1 VPDLAVPSER
11 TKRYD
16 VRPMSES
23 RPNFPP
29 SSETIGS
36 QPGLSGAGVSS
47 RGSQISLAAVNP
59 RVCPTCGA
67 RYPADFRV
75 CPRDATPLTDAPDD
89 EDPLVGQLLDGSYEV
104 LRMIGEGG
112 MGRVYEARHTRLHT
126 KRFAI
131 KVLHHEL
138 ARQPEVVT
146 RFQREAEAAS
156 VLTHPNVVGVY
167 DVNTSADG
175 RPYIVAEL
183 LQGEELG
190 RYLDRVGRLPYVEAV
205 HIVRQVCHALGAAHQ
220 NGIVHR
226 DVKPEN
232 IFLAGASGTVK
243 VLDFGISKV
252 AEFSDGLTKTGTV
265 MGTPDYMAPEQAR
278 GDRVDARADIYAV
291 GAILYRALTGQK
303 PFEGLDAMAI
313 LTAVLTQE
321 PPRPTLLEP
330 LVPLALEH
338 IVQQTMSKSPR
349 DRFPTM
355 EALEQALQ
363 PFDSADAHPPPVI
376 SSGNVQVASQPAT
389 LIEAAARTLLA
400 SAPPNSPR
408 EAMEQTARS
417 VRLARPGLV
426 FFTGLGLLWG
436 FVNVVVVAAACVRLL
451 RGTDLS
457 TAEVSLSIIGV
468 LATLASPAAIWIR
481 HLRRDVWP
489 NTPRSVE
496 MVSRLRRTVLYSSAA
511 YGLGAV
517 LVQLFEGVVG
527 RNGLGV
533 SRPGWSLFV
542 FAVAGLVGT
551 ATWLGSGARGS
562 QNDG

>member
-1 VPDLAVPSER
+1 MPRKAGRSQAGRVLPWFDRGTPQPRTQARVEALAWPVL
-11 TKRYD
+11 D
-16 VRPMSES
+16 VV
-23 RPNFPP
+23 
-29 SSETIGS
+29 T
-36 QPGLSGAGVSS
+36 QPRS
-47 RGSQISLAAVNP
+47 SQISLAAVNP

-75 CPRDATPLTDAPDD
+75 CPRDATPLADAPDD
-89 EDPLVGQLLDGSYEV
+89 EDPLVGHLLDGSYEV
-104 LRMIGEGG
+104 LRVIGEGG

-126 KRFAI
+126 KRFAV

-183 LQGEELG
+183 LEGEELG
-190 RYLDRVGRLPYVEAV
+190 GYLDRVGRLPAVEAV
-205 HIVRQVCHALGAAHQ
+205 HIVRHVCHALGAAHAH
-220 NGIVHR
+220 GIVHR

-232 IFLAGASGTVK
+232 VFLAGPNATVK

-252 AEFSDGLTKTGTV
+252 AETSDGLTKTGTV

-291 GAILYRALTGQK
+291 GAILYRALTGRK
-303 PFEGLDAMAI
+303 PFEGSDPMAI

-321 PPRPTLLEP
+321 PERPSTLEP
-330 LVPLALEH
+330 SIPLSLELV
-338 IVQQTMSKSPR
+338 VQRTMAKTPSE
-349 DRFPTM
+349 RFPTM
-355 EALEQALQ
+355 EALEQALE
-363 PFDSADAHPPPVI
+363 PFDAPDARLPALTPK
-376 SSGNVQVASQPAT
+376 SSPEPSNQGEPTT
-389 LIEAAARTLLA
+389 LFEAAARTLLA
-400 SAPPNSPR
+400 TPSSGSVH
-408 EAMEQTARS
+408 EQMEETARS

-426 FFTGLGLLWG
+426 FFTGFGLLWG
-436 FVNVVVVAAACVRLL
+436 FVNVVVVAAALVRLI

-457 TAEVSLSIIGV
+457 TAEVTLSIIGV
-468 LATLASPAAIWIR
+468 LATLASPALMWIR

-489 NTPRSVE
+489 STPRSVE
-496 MVSRLRRTVLYSSAA
+496 IQTRLRRVVLYSAAA

-533 SRPGWSLFV
+533 ARPGWSLFV
-542 FAVAGLVGT
+542 FVIALVVGT
-551 ATWLGSGARGS
+551 LTWLGASSRAREAR
-562 QNDG
+562 

>member
-1 VPDLAVPSER
+1 MSDP
-11 TKRYD
+11 
-16 VRPMSES
+16 RPIAPA
-23 RPNFPP
+23 RPISADPVISGLEALPP
-29 SSETIGS
+29 S
-36 QPGLSGAGVSS
+36 
-47 RGSQISLAAVNP
+47 RGPQGSLAAVNP

-75 CPRDATPLTDAPDD
+75 CPRDATPLADAPDD
-89 EDPLVGQLLDGSYEV
+89 EDPIVGQLLDGNYEV
-104 LRMIGEGG
+104 LRVIGEGG

-126 KRFAI
+126 KRFAV
-131 KVLHHEL
+131 KLLHHEL

-190 RYLDRVGRLPYVEAV
+190 SYLERLGRLPVAEAV
-205 HIVRQVCHALGAAHQ
+205 HIVRQVCRALGAAHAH
-220 NGIVHR
+220 GIVHR

-232 IFLAGASGTVK
+232 VFLAGPSATVK

-252 AEFSDGLTKTGTV
+252 AENSDGLTKTGTV

-291 GAILYRALTGQK
+291 GAILYRALTGRK
-303 PFEGLDAMAI
+303 PFDGMDPMAI

-321 PPRPTLLEP
+321 PERPSTLEP
-330 LVPLALEH
+330 SVPLSLEL
-338 IVQQTMSKSPR
+338 IVQRTMAKSPGE
-349 DRFPTM
+349 RFATM
-355 EALEQALQ
+355 EALEQALA
-363 PFDSADAHPPPVI
+363 PFDSPDAHPPPVMQGPL
-376 SSGNVQVASQPAT
+376 SGAAGDTPPT
-389 LIEAAARTLLA
+389 LLEAAARTLLA
-400 SAPPNSPR
+400 SPSTGSMQDVL
-408 EAMEQTARS
+408 EETARS

-426 FFTGLGLLWG
+426 FFTGLGLFWG
-436 FVNVVVVAAACVRLL
+436 FVNVVVVAAALVRLV

-457 TAEVSLSIIGV
+457 TAEVTLSIIGV
-468 LATLASPAAIWIR
+468 LATLSSPAIIWIR

-489 NTPRSVE
+489 STPRSVE
-496 MVSRLRRTVLYSSAA
+496 MVMRLRRTVLYSSAA

-533 SRPGWSLFV
+533 ARPGWSLFV
-542 FAVAGLVGT
+542 FVVALTVG
-551 ATWLGSGARGS
+551 ALTWLGSGARARAEKS
-562 QNDG
+562 A

>member
-1 VPDLAVPSER
+1 
-11 TKRYD
+11 
-16 VRPMSES
+16 
-23 RPNFPP
+23 
-29 SSETIGS
+29 
-36 QPGLSGAGVSS
+36 
-47 RGSQISLAAVNP
+47 
-59 RVCPTCGA
+59 
-67 RYPADFRV
+67 
-75 CPRDATPLTDAPDD
+75 
-89 EDPLVGQLLDGSYEV
+89 
-104 LRMIGEGG
+104 

-126 KRFAI
+126 KRFAV

-190 RYLDRVGRLPYVEAV
+190 SYLDRLGKLPAVEAV
-205 HIVRQVCHALGAAHQ
+205 HIVRQVCHALGAAHS

-232 IFLAGASGTVK
+232 VFLAGPNATVK

-252 AEFSDGLTKTGTV
+252 AETSDGLTKTGTV

-291 GAILYRALTGQK
+291 GAILYRALTGRK
-303 PFEGLDAMAI
+303 PFEGSDPMAI

-321 PPRPTLLEP
+321 PERPSTLEP
-330 LVPLALEH
+330 SIPLSLELV
-338 IVQQTMSKSPR
+338 VQRTMAKTPSE
-349 DRFPTM
+349 RFQTM
-355 EALEQALQ
+355 EALEQALE
-363 PFDSADAHPPPVI
+363 PFDAPDARLPAITPKSTPE
-376 SSGNVQVASQPAT
+376 PAT
-389 LIEAAARTLLA
+389 ETVPTTLLEAAARTLLA
-400 SAPPNSPR
+400 TPSSGSIH
-408 EAMEQTARS
+408 EQMEETARS

-426 FFTGLGLLWG
+426 FFTGFGLFWG
-436 FVNVVVVAAACVRLL
+436 FVNVVVVAAALVRLI

-457 TAEVSLSIIGV
+457 TAEVTLSVIGV
-468 LATLASPAAIWIR
+468 LATLASPALMWIR

-489 NTPRSVE
+489 STPRSVE
-496 MVSRLRRTVLYSSAA
+496 VQTRLRRVVLYSAAA

-533 SRPGWSLFV
+533 ARPGWCLFV
-542 FAVAGLVGT
+542 FVIALVVGT
-551 ATWLGSGARGS
+551 LTWLGSTQRS
-562 QNDG
+562 RD

>member
-1 VPDLAVPSER
+1 MPDPRPLSPASLVFADPAISGLEASPSIR
-11 TKRYD
+11 A
-16 VRPMSES
+16 
-23 RPNFPP
+23 
-29 SSETIGS
+29 S
-36 QPGLSGAGVSS
+36 QN
-47 RGSQISLAAVNP
+47 SLAAVNP

-89 EDPLVGQLLDGSYEV
+89 EDPIVGQLLGDSYEV
-104 LRMIGEGG
+104 LRVIGEGG

-126 KRFAI
+126 KRFAV
-131 KVLHHEL
+131 KLLHHEL

-183 LQGEELG
+183 LEGVELG
-190 RYLDRVGRLPYVEAV
+190 NYLERLGKLPVVEAV
-205 HIVRQVCHALGAAHQ
+205 HIVRQVCRALGAAHQ
-220 NGIVHR
+220 HGIVHR

-232 IFLAGASGTVK
+232 VFLAGPSETVK

-252 AEFSDGLTKTGTV
+252 TENSDGLTKTGTV

-291 GAILYRALTGQK
+291 GAILYRALTGRK
-303 PFEGLDAMAI
+303 PFDGTDPIAI

-321 PPRPTLLEP
+321 PERPSTLEP
-330 LVPLALEH
+330 SIPLSLEL
-338 IVQQTMSKSPR
+338 IVQRTMAKSPAE
-349 DRFPTM
+349 RFATM
-355 EALEQALQ
+355 DALEQALA
-363 PFDSADAHPPPVI
+363 PFDSPDASLLPAAPNPLNDDANEAPP
-376 SSGNVQVASQPAT
+376 T
-389 LIEAAARTLLA
+389 LLQAAARTLLA
-400 SAPPNSPR
+400 SPGSGSIHDAL
-408 EAMEQTARS
+408 EETARN

-426 FFTGLGLLWG
+426 FFTAFGLLWG
-436 FVNVVVVAAACVRLL
+436 FVNVVVVAAALVRLL

-457 TAEVSLSIIGV
+457 TAEVTLSVIGV
-468 LATLASPAAIWIR
+468 LATLASPAAIWVR
-481 HLRRDVWP
+481 HLRREVWP
-489 NTPRSVE
+489 STPRSVE
-496 MVSRLRRTVLYSSAA
+496 MVTRLRRTVLYSAAA
-511 YGLGAV
+511 YGLAAV

-533 SRPGWSLFV
+533 ARPGWSLFV
-542 FAVAGLVGT
+542 FVVALTVGEL
-551 ATWLGSGARGS
+551 TWLGSGARARARAREAG
-562 QNDG
+562 

>member
-1 VPDLAVPSER
+1 VTVAPDVPAPR
-11 TKRYD
+11 
-16 VRPMSES
+16 
-23 RPNFPP
+23 
-29 SSETIGS
+29 SSQS
-36 QPGLSGAGVSS
+36 
-47 RGSQISLAAVNP
+47 SLAAVNP

-75 CPRDATPLTDAPDD
+75 CPRDATPLADAPDD
-89 EDPLVGQLLDGSYEV
+89 EDPLVGHLLDGSYEV
-104 LRMIGEGG
+104 LRVIGEGG

-126 KRFAI
+126 KRFAV
-131 KVLHHEL
+131 KLLHHEL

-190 RYLDRVGRLPYVEAV
+190 SYLERVGKLPVVEAV
-205 HIVRQVCHALGAAHQ
+205 HIVRQVCLALGAAHAH
-220 NGIVHR
+220 GIVHR

-232 IFLAGASGTVK
+232 VFLAGPNATVK

-252 AEFSDGLTKTGTV
+252 AENSDGLTKTGTV

-291 GAILYRALTGQK
+291 GAILYRAITGRK
-303 PFEGLDAMAI
+303 PFDGTDPMAI

-321 PPRPTLLEP
+321 PERPSTLEP
-330 LVPLALEH
+330 SIPLSLEL
-338 IVQQTMSKSPR
+338 IVQRTMAKLPAE
-349 DRFPTM
+349 RFPTM
-355 EALEQALQ
+355 EALEQALA
-363 PFDSADAHPPPVI
+363 PFDSSDAHPPPVMPQHVVE
-376 SSGNVQVASQPAT
+376 SANQRPPT
-389 LIEAAARTLLA
+389 LLEAAARTLLA
-400 SAPPNSPR
+400 TPSSGSMQDAL
-408 EAMEQTARS
+408 EETARN

-426 FFTGLGLLWG
+426 FFTGLGLVWG
-436 FVNVVVVAAACVRLL
+436 FVNVVVVAAAFVRLV
-451 RGTDLS
+451 RGADLS
-457 TAEVSLSIIGV
+457 TAEVVLSLIGV
-468 LATLASPAAIWIR
+468 LATLLSPTVIWIR

-489 NTPRSVE
+489 STPRSVE
-496 MVSRLRRTVLYSSAA
+496 MVMRLRRTVLYSAAA

-533 SRPGWSLFV
+533 ARPGWSLFV
-542 FAVAGLVGT
+542 FFVALVVGA
-551 ATWLGSGARGS
+551 ATWVGSGSRARARKAG
-562 QNDG
+562 